1 MGSLGHQQPIQRRH
15 RVLKQCQAFQL
26 YMFIYG
32 CYDMLRLNI
41 DEAFIMEEDGSHQLN
56 VLQR

>member
-1 MGSLGHQQPIQRRH
+1 
-15 RVLKQCQAFQL
+15 
-26 YMFIYG
+26 MFIYG